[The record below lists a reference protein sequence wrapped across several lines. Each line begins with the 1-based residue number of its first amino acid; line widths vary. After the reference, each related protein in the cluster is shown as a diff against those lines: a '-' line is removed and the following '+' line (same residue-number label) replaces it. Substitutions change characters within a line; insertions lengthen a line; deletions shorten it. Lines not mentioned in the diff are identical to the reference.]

1 MGPTTY
7 NGPTRHPGGERIR
20 LYQHSAIPATINP
33 PLPQCAQ
40 RNRATIGLCP
50 DLHRAQYLPPNFL
63 LPIPPPGPHI
73 GNTRPGCSHRA
84 NILSSPLSVTV
95 KAPRVA
101 DASLSL
107 RAYKRA
113 RDWFRRWYF
122 HHLNSSKNLPP
133 PHNKTTQS
141 SQDS

>member
-1 MGPTTY
+1 MEDGKANARQET
-7 NGPTRHPGGERIR
+7 E
-20 LYQHSAIPATINP
+20 AIS
-33 PLPQCAQ
+33 
-40 RNRATIGLCP
+40 
-50 DLHRAQYLPPNFL
+50 DYYV
-63 LPIPPPGPHI
+63 
-73 GNTRPGCSHRA
+73 
-84 NILSSPLSVTV
+84 NILSSPQSFAV

-101 DASLSL
+101 DTYLSL

-122 HHLNSSKNLPP
+122 HHLNSSKTLPP